1 MNRNLLAHDDRGSKS
16 MIKKPALI
24 DESLHC
30 VTSGK
35 KENGGAERERKK
47 EREE

>member
-1 MNRNLLAHDDRGSKS
+1 MNRNFLAHDDRGSKS

-35 KENGGAERERKK
+35 KENGGAEREK